1 MSVCVCICAQL
12 VIPGDQSE
20 FQPDQPHSIS
30 VQTSEMVATNTRHSS
45 GCSRS
50 DLETLL
56 QAFREQAFFMSST
69 SSSFPVLHPVFQ
81 RHAHER
87 DTCLHDVYRGLAP
100 PALNTDALRAP
111 SATDLWAL
119 RFTQFWV
126 DYEGPRSHRPTPC
139 VDSFPLTLWLC
150 QPARYVQHQ
159 QKQKAAADTGILPTD
174 VSGRLQ
180 RKKLLKEY
188 YSTET
193 MANQP
198 ANGLHKPFSLDEL
211 NIDDSSVASSS
222 SSSTRDADVQMLVHV
237 QKLLSA
243 QASHSQYVFLLKLQ
257 QTLNSLQRVLQQDLQ
272 QHGLAQQ
279 GTGRTFAAC
288 VGLLVSSAEVA
299 LLLKPVPTADADGSP
314 LGSELSP
321 SGSRATLEVGSEAGD
336 STAGTAKPTC
346 PVEQLL
352 CVDTE
357 IQSQS
362 APPLLPFSA
371 PSRNEKK
378 GPIEEKNAW
387 SGPEDKR
394 NGADG
399 CQEGKELKVE
409 PKVLQSEASLG
420 RTTAVDPMSEPIPR
434 DWNDKS
440 QGGRLPQS
448 MSR

>member
-1 MSVCVCICAQL
+1 M
-12 VIPGDQSE
+12 IPSDQDQ
-20 FQPDQPHSIS
+20 FQPDQPRSIS
-30 VQTSEMVATNTRHSS
+30 VQTSEMVATNTRHSP

-50 DLETLL
+50 DLEALL
-56 QAFREQAFFMSST
+56 QAFRDRDFFTSSS

-100 PALNTDALRAP
+100 PALSTDALRAP

-126 DYEGPRSHRPTPC
+126 DYEGSRNHRPAPC

-159 QKQKAAADTGILPTD
+159 QKSKAAGGAGTLATD

-193 MANQP
+193 LANQP
-198 ANGLHKPFSLDEL
+198 SNGLHKPFSLHGLSASDS
-211 NIDDSSVASSS
+211 SSVASSS
-222 SSSTRDADVQMLVHV
+222 SSSTGDADVQMLVHV

-257 QTLNSLQRVLQQDLQ
+257 KTLISLQRTLQQDLQ

-279 GTGRTFAAC
+279 GRTFGAC

-299 LLLKPVPTADADGSP
+299 LLLKPVPTADADNSP

-336 STAGTAKPTC
+336 STTGSGKLTC
-346 PVEQLL
+346 PMEQLL

-357 IQSQS
+357 VQS
-362 APPLLPFSA
+362 APPLLPSSA
-371 PSRNEKK
+371 PSQFEKK
-378 GPIEEKNAW
+378 GSVEEKNAW
-387 SGPEDKR
+387 SGQEEKS

-399 CQEGKELKVE
+399 YQEGKELKLE
-409 PKVLQSEASLG
+409 PKVLQSEASLD
-420 RTTAVDPMSEPIPR
+420 RTAAVDPMGEPMTR
-434 DWNDKS
+434 DWNDKN
-440 QGGRLPQS
+440 QGTRLPQS

>member
-1 MSVCVCICAQL
+1 MHAQL
-12 VIPGDQSE
+12 VIPGDQNQ

-30 VQTSEMVATNTRHSS
+30 VQTSEMVATNTRHSP

-50 DLETLL
+50 DLEAQL
-56 QAFREQAFFMSST
+56 QAFREQAFFSSST
-69 SSSFPVLHPVFQ
+69 TSSFPVLHPVFQ

-100 PALNTDALRAP
+100 PALSSDALKAP
-111 SATDLWAL
+111 SATDLWSL

-150 QPARYVQHQ
+150 KPARYVQHQ
-159 QKQKAAADTGILPTD
+159 QKSKAAADTGTLPTD

-193 MANQP
+193 LANQP
-198 ANGLHKPFSLDEL
+198 SNGLHKPFSLDGL
-211 NIDDSSVASSS
+211 NADDSSTVASSS
-222 SSSTRDADVQMLVHV
+222 SSTGDADVQMLVHV

-257 QTLNSLQRVLQQDLQ
+257 QTLNSLQRTLQQDLQ

-279 GTGRTFAAC
+279 GTGRMFGAC

-299 LLLKPVPTADADGSP
+299 LLLKPVPTADADSSP

-321 SGSRATLEVGSEAGD
+321 SGSRATLEVGSDAGD
-336 STAGTAKPTC
+336 STAGTAKLSC

-352 CVDTE
+352 CGDTE

-371 PSRNEKK
+371 LSQTEKK
-378 GPIEEKNAW
+378 GSTEEKNAW
-387 SGPEDKR
+387 QGPEEKR

-399 CQEGKELKVE
+399 FQEDKDLKLE
-409 PKVLQSEASLG
+409 PRVLQHEASLG
-420 RTTAVDPMSEPIPR
+420 RATTVDSMGEPVSR

-440 QGGRLPQS
+440 QGARLPQS

>member
-1 MSVCVCICAQL
+1 MISSCTLPVSVCICTQL
-12 VIPGDQSE
+12 VIPGDQDQ
-20 FQPDQPHSIS
+20 FQPDQPRSIS
-30 VQTSEMVATNTRHSS
+30 VQTSEMVATNTRHSP

-50 DLETLL
+50 DLEALL
-56 QAFREQAFFMSST
+56 QAFRDRDFFTSST

-100 PALNTDALRAP
+100 PALSTDALKAA

-126 DYEGPRSHRPTPC
+126 DYEGPRSHRPAPC

-159 QKQKAAADTGILPTD
+159 QKPKAASGAGTLATD
-174 VSGRLQ
+174 VSGRMQ

-188 YSTET
+188 YSTEAL
-193 MANQP
+193 ANQP
-198 ANGLHKPFSLDEL
+198 TNGLHKPFSLQGLTPPDS
-211 NIDDSSVASSS
+211 SSVASST
-222 SSSTRDADVQMLVHV
+222 SSSTEDADVQMLVHV

-257 QTLNSLQRVLQQDLQ
+257 KTLNSLQRTLQQDLQ
-272 QHGLAQQ
+272 QNGLAQR
-279 GTGRTFAAC
+279 GRTFGAC

-299 LLLKPVPTADADGSP
+299 LLLKPVPTADADSSP

-336 STAGTAKPTC
+336 STTGSGKLTC

-357 IQSQS
+357 IQNQS
-362 APPLLPFSA
+362 APPLLPSSA
-371 PSRNEKK
+371 PSQ
-378 GPIEEKNAW
+378 NAW
-387 SGPEDKR
+387 SGQEEKR

-399 CQEGKELKVE
+399 YQDGKEVKLE
-409 PKVLQSEASLG
+409 PKVMQSEALVG
-420 RTTAVDPMSEPIPR
+420 RTIAADPMGESTTR

-440 QGGRLPQS
+440 QGARLPQS